1 MRQRHLRHIGNSGDP
16 TVLRF
21 CRLGLFCRF
30 VSLGLF
36 AKIQP
41 RRLPCRSRTISNNIG
56 ANQNVLPKRADREE
70 PMRRLTLLFIVITAA
85 LVALPALA
93 ENYPARPIRLYVA
106 FPPGGAADIVA
117 RLVAQPL
124 SERLGQPVV
133 VENKPGSGGNIVGEL
148 IARAAPDGYSLLI
161 GPDNLFTINPHLF
174 GKMSFDPM
182 KDIVPIAT
190 IQTNQLVLAINPKV
204 PAQSFK
210 EFIALA
216 GRTDPPLFYASIGNG
231 SLHHIAMEMLKEEAG
246 IKLAHVPYRG
256 GGPAG
261 IAVLAGDVAAMFGG
275 GSVFPMVK
283 SGQLRGL
290 AVSSRNRSAELPD
303 LPSISDLYPNYE
315 ATIWQGLF
323 APAGTPPDIVD
334 KLRRETGAILETKDF
349 ADKLAKTGSGEPYVT
364 TLDEFKAR
372 MHRDFERYGR
382 IVKAAGVQVQ

>member
-1 MRQRHLRHIGNSGDP
+1 
-16 TVLRF
+16 
-21 CRLGLFCRF
+21 
-30 VSLGLF
+30 
-36 AKIQP
+36 
-41 RRLPCRSRTISNNIG
+41 
-56 ANQNVLPKRADREE
+56 
-70 PMRRLTLLFIVITAA
+70 MRRLTRLSIVVVGA
-85 LVALPALA
+85 LVALPAVA

-124 SERLGQPVV
+124 SERIGQPVV
-133 VENKPGSGGNIVGEL
+133 VENKPGSGGNIAGEL

-174 GKMSFDPM
+174 GRMSFDPM

-190 IQTNQLVLAINPKV
+190 IQTNQLVLAVNPKV
-204 PAQSFK
+204 QAQDFK
-210 EFIALA
+210 SFIALA
-216 GRTDPPLFYASIGNG
+216 GRADLPLFYASIGNG
-231 SLHHIAMEMLKEEAG
+231 SLHHIAMEMLKEEAR
-246 IKLAHVPYRG
+246 IDLTHVPYRG

-303 LPSISDLYPNYE
+303 LPSISELYPSYE

-323 APAGTPPDIVD
+323 APAGTPPDIID
-334 KLRRETGAILETKDF
+334 RLRKEASAILETKDF

-364 TLDEFKAR
+364 TLEEFKAR
-372 MHRDFERYGR
+372 IHRDFERYGR
-382 IVKAAGVQVQ
+382 IVKSAGVQVQ